1 MTFKWYSIVD
11 LSSVYL
17 MKYFQDLLATAHEV
31 EEKKL
36 VQEKKLEKFEKELQ
50 KVDSKTLEVRL

>member
-1 MTFKWYSIVD
+1 
-11 LSSVYL
+11 
-17 MKYFQDLLATAHEV
+17 MKYFQDLLAKAHEV

>member
-11 LSSVYL
+11 LLSVYL
-17 MKYFQDLLATAHEV
+17 MKYFQDLLAKAHEV